1 MPESRPRP
9 VGMLVLSYL
18 TFFGFIPLLAAK
30 GNREVRWHAANG
42 LLLFGAVVAVGIVAT
57 VIGILVPALSC
68 IYPVLMF
75 VVLIVYTIIA
85 ILAIVKAL
93 DGQRLIV
100 PAISRYAD
108 RF

>member
-1 MPESRPRP
+1 
-9 VGMLVLSYL
+9 
-18 TFFGFIPLLAAK
+18 
-30 GNREVRWHAANG
+30 
-42 LLLFGAVVAVGIVAT
+42 
-57 VIGILVPALSC
+57 
-68 IYPVLMF
+68 MF